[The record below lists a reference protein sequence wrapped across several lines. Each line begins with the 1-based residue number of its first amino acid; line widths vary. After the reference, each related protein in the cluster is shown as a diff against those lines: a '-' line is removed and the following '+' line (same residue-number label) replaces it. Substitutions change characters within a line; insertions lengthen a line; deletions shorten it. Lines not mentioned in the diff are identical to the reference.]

1 MHKISGLPGPRKI
14 ACCISAFVLSVSILA
29 ACVVGSA
36 CTDNPVQSETEQS
49 TMDILIDTLA
59 YIKAH
64 HADAAEFISDNITF
78 TSSYSGKEKQGYSGV
93 TYTGGGWTVSV
104 GHAIVPNY
112 AYSIKADYSNGKIV
126 WVGTSKN
133 GQIQEESY
141 TKLN

>member
-1 MHKISGLPGPRKI
+1 
-14 ACCISAFVLSVSILA
+14 
-29 ACVVGSA
+29 
-36 CTDNPVQSETEQS
+36 
-49 TMDILIDTLA
+49 MDILIDALA

-64 HADAAEFISDNITF
+64 HVDAAEFISDTITF

-93 TYTGGGWTVSV
+93 TYTGGGWTINV

-112 AYSIKADYSNGKIV
+112 SYSIKADYSNGKIV

-133 GQIQEESY
+133 GQIQEVSY